1 MELDKITVTIKEIDK
16 EVVKEAGFK
25 KNTITI
31 TKVELAKEETSL
43 LSRYLL
49 SLPKGKSLGGC
60 LGVDCFDFF
69 YNKQHTP
76 KLFSKKILASEFHPY
91 ENRTGGKVEYYLT
104 DLGYRILKNLRKRK
118 II

>member
-25 KNTITI
+25 KITI
-31 TKVELAKEETSL
+31 TKVELAKKETSL

-69 YNKQHTP
+69 YNKRCNNPDTVG
-76 KLFSKKILASEFHPY
+76 E
-91 ENRTGGKVEYYLT
+91 
-104 DLGYRILKNLRKRK
+104 
-118 II
+118 